1 MDSADASIHDYPSD
15 EDPLTSPP
23 QLDATTL
30 GRLCERYGA
39 HFTEET
45 ITKACKQRFNTRKQ
59 RVTGLSFSPTYKK
72 SPHHP
77 TCAVGIAVTSEVRGH
92 KRHKSTRMQTASKTT
107 RHRLSVTFFTTTI
120 GTNDKGGNP
129 RNDSVNAAFHRQCVL
144 ATAAAIPTIF
154 AATFYVP
161 DERFCG
167 KLNNNSN
174 NVDSYRNAWLILAV
188 FDIFVLHP
196 DLESICK
203 YCVTITCA
211 TRLTSTSTEQVSSR
225 RTQIVFL
232 HEQSLIGIDIVHD
245 VMEVDA
251 SMCHCIR
258 TPHAPH
264 WTRKCCA

>member
-1 MDSADASIHDYPSD
+1 MESSDDSIDD
-15 EDPLTSPP
+15 DPLTSPP
-23 QLDATTL
+23 ELDAFTL
-30 GRLCERYGA
+30 GRLCETYGA

-45 ITKACKQRFNTRKQ
+45 ITKACEQRFNTSLG

-77 TCAVGIAVTSEVRGH
+77 TCAVGIAVTTDKRH
-92 KRHKSTRMQTASKTT
+92 KRHKSTRVQTPLTNT
-107 RHRLSVTFFTTTI
+107 RKRVSVTFFTTTSA
-120 GTNDKGGNP
+120 TKDKGGNP
-129 RNDSVNAAFHRQCVL
+129 RNERVNAVFLRQCVL

-154 AATFYVP
+154 EATFNKP
-161 DERFCG
+161 DKSFCG
-167 KLNNNSN
+167 KLIIKSTTE
-174 NVDSYRNAWLILAV
+174 DSYKAYNNAWLILAV
-188 FDIFVLHP
+188 FDVFVLHP

-211 TRLTSTSTEQVSSR
+211 TLLTSTSTEQVSSR

-232 HEQSLIGIDIVHD
+232 HQQILIGIDIVHD
-245 VMEVDA
+245 VMAVDA
-251 SMCHCIR
+251 SMCNCTR